1 MEVESICGQQK
12 PASSAREKD
21 NNDDDCGGDSDDNSE
36 SQTTTICPL
45 FMDGLPKNF
54 ATNPQL
60 AAIASLL
67 DDTVAEETAEDENN
81 HIEQTTQPNKENEK
95 SSVALP
101 IPRYDQKHSHR
112 TPNSSPARQ
121 WKLST
126 TRGTKS
132 HRNRCRQRIRA
143 CPYPHP
149 KDRKQ
154 TTTRPAKKETS
165 VGEITL
171 FMNLWKP

>member
-1 MEVESICGQQK
+1 MEVDSTYSQQK

-21 NNDDDCGGDSDDNSE
+21 NNDDDCGGESDNNSE

-81 HIEQTTQPNKENEK
+81 DIEQTTQPNKENEK
-95 SSVALP
+95 GGVAQP
-101 IPRYDQKHSHR
+101 
-112 TPNSSPARQ
+112 RQ
-121 WKLST
+121 WKPST

-143 CPYPHP
+143 SPYPRAQ
-149 KDRKQ
+149 DRKQ
-154 TTTRPAKKETS
+154 TTARPAKKETS